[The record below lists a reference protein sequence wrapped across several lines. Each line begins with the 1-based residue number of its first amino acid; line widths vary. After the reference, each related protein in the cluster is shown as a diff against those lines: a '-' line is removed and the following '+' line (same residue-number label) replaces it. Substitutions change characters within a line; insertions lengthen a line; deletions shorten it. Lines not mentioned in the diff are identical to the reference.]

1 MENRKINILGTE
13 YRIETHKVSE
23 NSYLEKN
30 KLAGYCGEEEK
41 LIVVADMS
49 EEKYFT
55 GMDEKAQE
63 AYRKKTLRHEIMHA
77 FLNESGLSDSSN
89 QYGGAWAKN
98 EEMVDWFAIQSPK
111 IFKVYSEMGLLEGCS
126 ASKTTMIAEG
136 ATMITACGNVSDVM
150 KVLNGCIVED
160 KKSE

>member
-1 MENRKINILGTE
+1 MESRKINILGTE

-23 NSYLEKN
+23 DSFMEEKR
-30 KLAGYCGEEEK
+30 LAGYCEEESK

-49 EEKYFT
+49 EEKYFV

-77 FLNESGLSDSSN
+77 FLNESGLSDDSN
-89 QYGGAWAKN
+89 RFDGAWAKN

-111 IFKVYSEMGLLEGCS
+111 IFKVFAELGILENNENSRNNGYIG
-126 ASKTTMIAEG
+126 IA
-136 ATMITACGNVSDVM
+136 
-150 KVLNGCIVED
+150 
-160 KKSE
+160 

>member
-1 MENRKINILGTE
+1 MKNRKINILGTE
-13 YRIETHKVSE
+13 YRIETRKVSE
-23 NSYLEKN
+23 DRFLEDN

-49 EEKYFT
+49 EEKYFA
-55 GMDEKAQE
+55 GMDEMAQE
-63 AYRKKTLRHEIMHA
+63 IYRKKTLRHEIMHA

-111 IFKVYSEMGLLEGCS
+111 IFKVYSELDIL
-126 ASKTTMIAEG
+126 
-136 ATMITACGNVSDVM
+136 
-150 KVLNGCIVED
+150 
-160 KKSE
+160 